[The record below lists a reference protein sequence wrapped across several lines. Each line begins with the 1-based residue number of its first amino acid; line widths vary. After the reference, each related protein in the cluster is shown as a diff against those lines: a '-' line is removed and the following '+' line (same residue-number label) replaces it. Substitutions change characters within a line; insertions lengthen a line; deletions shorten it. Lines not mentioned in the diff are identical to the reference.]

1 MKGFLYGQTEYN
13 LLRNTIH
20 LNDYIQTAK
29 KHSFSFLSLTDRH
42 LYGCYKIYRFCKQ
55 EKIKPIIGLEIE
67 YMDDDAQS
75 SFVLVYATDDEGYK
89 ELVKISTELEEKMN
103 RIQDLAFLNSFSFD
117 HLALILVYNNS
128 YVQRLFLR
136 REYERVLEKLQ
147 TFLSYPRFYVGY
159 STTNRLDLLEDNI
172 KIQEFCRKA
181 QIKMLPLHQCCYLKQ
196 EDRIVYE
203 TLRKIGGEEIVL
215 KEEENY
221 AFDPDPVSTREL
233 ETFVCSVDY
242 HVFEEK
248 ISLPKYPNTKGVSSF
263 AFLEALCLKGLDKR
277 LKGQVSER
285 YRHRLNYELSVIRQM
300 GFEDYFLIVW
310 DFILY
315 AKKKKILVGPGRGS
329 AVGSLVAYC
338 LGITE
343 IDPLLYDLL
352 FERFLNPERIS
363 MPDIDTD
370 FPDDCRDDVIR
381 YVQQLYGAKH
391 VCMISAYNTFLAKSS
406 IRDLGRVLKIDND
419 RIEELIKLVISEK
432 DYDVL
437 LEQFKEREDI
447 YRFLYIVKSLEN
459 LPRHISTHAAGII
472 LSARPL
478 DDLIPLQN
486 GLNGLYQSQFEAS
499 DLEQI
504 GLLKIDFLG
513 IRNLT
518 ILNAMIHRI
527 PGLDLKTIPLNDP
540 LCYRLLQKADTLG
553 IFQLESDGIR
563 KVLLRLQPERF
574 EDLVAVL
581 ALYRP
586 GPMENIDEFIE
597 RRHGKPYQYLPPS
610 LEPILKSTYG
620 IIVYQE
626 QIMKIAQVFADFSL
640 GQADLLRRAVS
651 KKDEEKLRSMQQIFI
666 KGSVKKGFSLEV
678 AQNIYQ
684 YILKFA
690 NYGFNKSHSVAYSL
704 LSYQM
709 LYIKARHFPIFISN
723 ILNNVIGA
731 TKTMIG
737 YIRYAAKR
745 GVPTLKPN
753 INVSTSVFELTSL
766 GLFMPFQTIHSIGET
781 IALQIVEERKKG
793 LFTNFEDFKRRC
805 RFVNENVLEAL
816 IYAGAFDLFGQ
827 TKKALVES
835 KEIYNDIF
843 NRYLEDT
850 IEDSS
855 EYDFSYLQEKERL
868 YLGFNITYDLF
879 KSLNRLSKQYQ
890 AGMMSSISLGQ
901 RVRLIVVFDKIKPI
915 VTKKSEKMLA
925 GTVRQEDSTME
936 FVLFPKIFRKI
947 NFTIAPSRLYL
958 ILVTVLQDNR
968 STALKLSIEDV
979 SEIKAF

>member
-1 MKGFLYGQTEYN
+1 M
-13 LLRNTIH
+13 
-20 LNDYIQTAK
+20 
-29 KHSFSFLSLTDRH
+29 
-42 LYGCYKIYRFCKQ
+42 
-55 EKIKPIIGLEIE
+55 
-67 YMDDDAQS
+67 
-75 SFVLVYATDDEGYK
+75 
-89 ELVKISTELEEKMN
+89 
-103 RIQDLAFLNSFSFD
+103 
-117 HLALILVYNNS
+117 
-128 YVQRLFLR
+128 
-136 REYERVLEKLQ
+136 
-147 TFLSYPRFYVGY
+147 
-159 STTNRLDLLEDNI
+159 
-172 KIQEFCRKA
+172 
-181 QIKMLPLHQCCYLKQ
+181 
-196 EDRIVYE
+196 
-203 TLRKIGGEEIVL
+203 
-215 KEEENY
+215 
-221 AFDPDPVSTREL
+221 
-233 ETFVCSVDY
+233 
-242 HVFEEK
+242 
-248 ISLPKYPNTKGVSSF
+248 
-263 AFLEALCLKGLDKR
+263 
-277 LKGQVSER
+277 
-285 YRHRLNYELSVIRQM
+285 
-300 GFEDYFLIVW
+300 
-310 DFILY
+310 
-315 AKKKKILVGPGRGS
+315 
-329 AVGSLVAYC
+329 
-338 LGITE
+338 
-343 IDPLLYDLL
+343 
-352 FERFLNPERIS
+352 
-363 MPDIDTD
+363 
-370 FPDDCRDDVIR
+370 
-381 YVQQLYGAKH
+381 
-391 VCMISAYNTFLAKSS
+391 
-406 IRDLGRVLKIDND
+406 
-419 RIEELIKLVISEK
+419 
-432 DYDVL
+432 
-437 LEQFKEREDI
+437 
-447 YRFLYIVKSLEN
+447 
-459 LPRHISTHAAGII
+459 
-472 LSARPL
+472 
-478 DDLIPLQN
+478 
-486 GLNGLYQSQFEAS
+486 
-499 DLEQI
+499 
-504 GLLKIDFLG
+504 
-513 IRNLT
+513 
-518 ILNAMIHRI
+518 
-527 PGLDLKTIPLNDP
+527 
-540 LCYRLLQKADTLG
+540 
-553 IFQLESDGIR
+553 
-563 KVLLRLQPERF
+563 
-574 EDLVAVL
+574 
-581 ALYRP
+581 
-586 GPMENIDEFIE
+586 
-597 RRHGKPYQYLPPS
+597 
-610 LEPILKSTYG
+610 
-620 IIVYQE
+620 
-626 QIMKIAQVFADFSL
+626 
-640 GQADLLRRAVS
+640 
-651 KKDEEKLRSMQQIFI
+651 
-666 KGSVKKGFSLEV
+666 